1 VSVVYALLL
10 EVTAVVVIAPLA
22 GVALAVRDFRGLRR
36 AVIALALL
44 GGGSLASAMLIAG
57 VPWQTAMATHLT
69 LGTAA
74 IALAVFGAWC
84 GATFRDPLDAAACSV
99 AVVLLSTC
107 GLFALG
113 SLSADLPTP
122 LVNAALLANPIV
134 AVASAANIDLL
145 RFEFLYQISPIAHGR
160 FDYPAWYLAAACF
173 SLVSLMAAAGVAR
186 ARRFEGLR

>member
-1 VSVVYALLL
+1 MSVVYALLW
-10 EVTAVVVIAPLA
+10 ETTALVVIAPLA

-36 AVIALALL
+36 AAIVLALVA
-44 GGGSLASAMLIAG
+44 GVSMVAAMSAR
-57 VPWQTAMATHLT
+57 VPWQTVVATHLT

-74 IALAVFGAWC
+74 IALAVFGALC
-84 GATFRDPLDAAACSV
+84 GSTFRDPLDAAACSV
-99 AVVLLSTC
+99 AVVLIATC

-113 SLSADLPTP
+113 SLSADLPTG

-134 AVASAANIDLL
+134 AVASAADIDLL

-173 SLVSLMAAAGVAR
+173 SLVSLMAAAGVVR

>member
-1 VSVVYALLL
+1 VSVVYALLW
-10 EVTAVVVIAPLA
+10 ETTALVVIAPLA

-36 AVIALALL
+36 AVIVLALVA
-44 GGGSLASAMLIAG
+44 GVSMVAAMSAR
-57 VPWQTAMATHLT
+57 VPWQTVVATHLT

-74 IALAVFGAWC
+74 VALAVFGAWC
-84 GATFRDPLDAAACSV
+84 GSTFRDPLDAAACSV
-99 AVVLLSTC
+99 AVVLIATC

-113 SLSADLPTP
+113 SLSADLPTG

>member
-22 GVALAVRDFRGLRR
+22 GVALAARDFRGLRR
-36 AVIALALL
+36 AVIVLALL
-44 GGGSLASAMLIAG
+44 GGGSMAATLFAR
-57 VPWQTAMATHLT
+57 VPWQTVMATHLT

-84 GATFRDPLDAAACSV
+84 GSIFRDPLDAAACSV
-99 AVVLLSTC
+99 AVVLISTC

-122 LVNAALLANPIV
+122 VVNAALLANPIV

-160 FDYPAWYLAAACF
+160 FDYPVWYMAAACF
-173 SLVSLMAAAGVAR
+173 SLVSLTAAAGVVR

>member
-1 VSVVYALLL
+1 VIAVYALLW

-22 GVALAVRDFRGLRR
+22 GVALAARDFRGLRR

-44 GGGSLASAMLIAG
+44 GGVSLAAALIAG
-57 VPWQTAMATHLT
+57 VPWQTAIATHLT
-69 LGTAA
+69 LGTAGL
-74 IALAVFGAWC
+74 ALAVFGAWC

-99 AVVLLSTC
+99 AVVLVATC

-113 SLSADLPTP
+113 TLSADLPTSV
-122 LVNAALLANPIV
+122 VNAALLANPIV

-173 SLVSLMAAAGVAR
+173 SLVSLMAAGGVVR
-186 ARRFEGLR
+186 ARRLEGLR